1 MRTTGKSDVVRAA
14 WWVVT
19 GALVLAAAG
28 CGGDDDAAAGAP
40 SGGAQTITVNSPAF
54 GNGDDIP
61 VANTCRGD
69 GAAPEIG
76 WRGVPKG
83 AESVA
88 LVVTDPDAPG
98 GTFVH
103 WVLYDLPPRD
113 RQLGAGQ
120 EPPAGTHEAAN
131 SGGGTGWTPPCPPSG
146 THHYQFTV
154 YALNAEPSGDSTD
167 ALLAD
172 IGRKAI
178 ARGQLVGLVSASS
191 G

>member
-1 MRTTGKSDVVRAA
+1 MA
-14 WWVVT
+14 
-19 GALVLAAAG
+19 GALAVAG
-28 CGGDDDAAAGAP
+28 CGGGDGGDGGDALSAAPPGR
-40 SGGAQTITVNSPAF
+40 AQMIAVISPAF
-54 GNGDDIP
+54 GNDARIP

-76 WRGVPKG
+76 WRGVPDG

-120 EPPAGTHEAAN
+120 EPPAGAKEAQN

-154 YALNAEPSGDSTD
+154 YALNGEPSGDSTD
-167 ALLAD
+167 ALMAD
-172 IGRKAI
+172 IGRKTI
-178 ARGQLVGLVSASS
+178 ARGQLVGLVSA
-191 G
+191 GG

>member
-1 MRTTGKSDVVRAA
+1 VRAA
-14 WWVVT
+14 WWVMA
-19 GALVLAAAG
+19 GALMVTIAG
-28 CGGDDDAAAGAP
+28 CGGDDDTASAAP
-40 SGGAQTITVNSPAF
+40 PPGGGGTRTITVNSPQF
-54 GNGDDIP
+54 QNNGTIP
-61 VANTCRGD
+61 AANTCKGD

-76 WRGVPKG
+76 WRGVPAG

-103 WVLYDLPPRD
+103 WVLYDLPARD

-120 EPPAGTHEAAN
+120 EPPVGSHEAAN

-154 YALNAEPSGDSTD
+154 YALNAEPSGDSTGAIVD
-167 ALLAD
+167 D
-172 IGRKAI
+172 ITSKAF
-178 ARGQLVGLVSASS
+178 ARGQLVGLVSA
-191 G
+191 GG